1 MAKDEIR
8 LSQLIQTFGPGSIVD
23 LPKTSVMVRGLS
35 DWPSWRARKIRERRL
50 IHYLTKLLENAHGG
64 SWLEEGAELELW
76 EPPLNEEI
84 YPGLQAPSVPAVVF
98 PRWVTVSLDED
109 AAGESNRQ
117 RLERYTANDRN
128 RRRETKSPIRWV
140 GACKNGHA
148 QDIDWRWFVH
158 AGSDERNCQ
167 QDLFIEDRSSGSDP
181 QYIEVSCQCGAR
193 RSLKDLYASEK
204 ALGTC
209 MGRRPWLRAAPAQQC
224 DEPLKPM
231 TRGAINNYYSQVLRL
246 IALPEDPDELQSVL
260 QRFPVF
266 RQIESFEEIGPA
278 LKFSEA
284 DVKQAV
290 AGFSHAEIWNA
301 IQENRR
307 RSDAEQREGAAAP
320 NPKEAEFELF
330 TSGEEIGS
338 ASLNARITGSRLH
351 RATWSGD
358 ADNRSEFI
366 QDVVAISRLCVVS
379 ALYGFTRLE
388 PAPSPFDE
396 NFEEITL
403 EVGGQ
408 PLADK
413 VRWLPAMEQF
423 GEGFFLHIDAD
434 WFARRLGEDRS
445 VFEAISEVQARYE
458 LWRAKQ
464 PTRSPYPGHA
474 YLFAHSL
481 SHMLM
486 EQIALEAGYPS
497 TALSERIYALST
509 PTSTTISKI
518 GVLIYAAGSGSQ
530 GTLGGL
536 LQQSEKIMGL
546 VGRGLERIA
555 VCGNDP
561 ICSTSPTPIAN
572 DDFSGFGAACHGCLF
587 SAETSCEKRNMLLDR
602 RSLLSLLST

>member
-1 MAKDEIR
+1 LAKDEIR

-35 DWPSWRARKIRERRL
+35 DWPSWRPRKIRERRL
-50 IHYLTKLLENAHGG
+50 IHYLTKLLDNAEGG
-64 SWLEEGAELELW
+64 SWLEEGVELELW

-84 YPGLQAPSVPAVVF
+84 YQGLEPPSVPAVVF
-98 PRWVTVSLDED
+98 PRWVTVPLKEGE
-109 AAGESNRQ
+109 AGRANRQ
-117 RLERYTANDRN
+117 RLERYKANERN
-128 RRRETKSPIRWV
+128 RRNETKSPIRWV
-140 GACKNGHA
+140 GACADGHA

-158 AGSDERNCQ
+158 AGSENQNCQ

-181 QYIEVSCQCGAR
+181 QYIEITCECGAR
-193 RSLKDLYASEK
+193 RSLKDLYASEH
-204 ALGTC
+204 ALGQC
-209 MGRRPWLRAAPAQQC
+209 QGRRPWLKGAASETC
-224 DEPLKPM
+224 DKPLKPM

-246 IALPEDPDELQSVL
+246 IALPEDPDKLQ
-260 QRFPVF
+260 QIIERFPVF
-266 RQIESFEEIGPA
+266 RQIETFEEIGPA

-290 AGFSHAEIWNA
+290 ASFSHEDIWNA
-301 IQENRR
+301 ILESRR
-307 RSDAEQREGAAAP
+307 RSDIERQDAAAAP

-330 TSGEEIGS
+330 TSGDQIGS
-338 ASLNARITGSRLH
+338 ASLNARLTGERLP
-351 RATWSGD
+351 RAIWSTAGD
-358 ADNRSEFI
+358 INTNFI
-366 QDVVAISRLCVVS
+366 QDVVAMSRLCVVS

-396 NFEEITL
+396 NFEEIAL
-403 EVGGQ
+403 HVRGQ

-423 GEGFFLHIDAD
+423 GEGFFIRIDAD
-434 WFARRLGEDRS
+434 WFSQRLTDPVVLETMATVEERYNS
-445 VFEAISEVQARYE
+445 WKSKQAS
-458 LWRAKQ
+458 
-464 PTRSPYPGHA
+464 RSPYPGHA

-497 TALSERIYALST
+497 TSLSERIYALST
-509 PTSTTISKI
+509 PASTRISKI

-536 LQQSEKIMGL
+536 LQQATRISGL
-546 VGRGLERIA
+546 VDRGLDRIS

-561 ICSTSPTPIAN
+561 ICSTAATPIAN

-602 RSLLSLLST
+602 RSLISLLTK

>member
-23 LPKTSVMVRGLS
+23 LPKTSVMVRGLT
-35 DWPSWRARKIRERRL
+35 DWPTWRARKIRERRL
-50 IHYLTKLLENAHGG
+50 IHYLSKLLENAEGG
-64 SWLEEGAELELW
+64 SWLEDGAELELW
-76 EPPLNEEI
+76 EPPLNEELYQGI
-84 YPGLQAPSVPAVVF
+84 EPPSVPAVVF
-98 PRWVTVSLDED
+98 PRWVTAPFKD
-109 AAGESNRQ
+109 GEGDNTNRQ

-128 RRRETKSPIRWV
+128 RRRESKSPIRWV
-140 GACKNGHA
+140 GACPNGHA

-158 AGSDERNCQ
+158 AGSEERNCQ

-193 RSLKDLYASEK
+193 RSLKDLYASEQ
-204 ALGTC
+204 ALGRC
-209 MGRRPWLRAAPAQQC
+209 QGRRPWLRGAQSQPC
-224 DEPLKPM
+224 DEFLKPM
-231 TRGAINNYYSQVLRL
+231 TRGAINNYYSQLLRL
-246 IALPEDPDELQSVL
+246 IALPEDPDKLQKVIE
-260 QRFPVF
+260 QFPVF
-266 RQIESFEEIGPA
+266 RQIETFEEIGPA

-290 AGFSHAEIWNA
+290 TAYSHEEIWAA

-307 RSDAEQREGAAAP
+307 RAQSENVNTAAAP

-330 TSGEEIGS
+330 TSGSEIGS
-338 ASLNARITGSRLH
+338 TSLNARLTGHRLD
-351 RATWSGD
+351 RKAWQANEQNGSD
-358 ADNRSEFI
+358 FI
-366 QDVVAISRLCVVS
+366 QDVVAMSRICVVS

-403 EVGGQ
+403 HVRGQ

-423 GEGFFLHIDAD
+423 GEGFFIRIDAN
-434 WFARRLGEDRS
+434 WFSQKVSEPSVADSFSAVERRYDIWRS
-445 VFEAISEVQARYE
+445 
-458 LWRAKQ
+458 KQ
-464 PTRSPYPGHA
+464 VSRSPYPGHA

-497 TALSERIYALST
+497 TSLSERIYALSS
-509 PTSTTISKI
+509 PTSTKISKI

-536 LQQSEKIMGL
+536 LQQATRIGGL
-546 VGRGLERIA
+546 VQRGLGRIS

-561 ICSTSPTPIAN
+561 ICSTAPTPIAN

-602 RSLLSLLST
+602 TSLLSLLT

>member
-1 MAKDEIR
+1 MANDEIR

-35 DWPSWRARKIRERRL
+35 DWPTWRPRKIRERRL
-50 IHYLTKLLENAHGG
+50 IHYLTKLLENGEGG

-84 YPGLQAPSVPAVVF
+84 YQGFEPPTVPAVVF
-98 PRWVTVSLDED
+98 PRWVTVPTKED
-109 AAGESNRQ
+109 DGGAPNRQ
-117 RLERYTANDRN
+117 KLERYTANDRN

-158 AGSDERNCQ
+158 AGSEERNCQ

-193 RSLKDLYASEK
+193 RSLKDLYASEH

-209 MGRRPWLRAAPAQQC
+209 QGRRPWLRRAASQNC
-224 DEPLKPM
+224 GEPLKPM
-231 TRGAINNYYSQVLRL
+231 TRGSINNYYSQVLRL
-246 IALPEDPDELQSVL
+246 IALPEDPDNLQQL
-260 QRFPVF
+260 ILRFPVF
-266 RQIESFEEIGPA
+266 RQIETFEEIGPA

-284 DVKQAV
+284 DVRQAV
-290 AGFSHAEIWNA
+290 AQFSHADIWAA

-307 RSDAEQREGAAAP
+307 QLELDRQDAAVAP
-320 NPKEAEFELF
+320 NPKDAEFELF
-330 TSGEEIGS
+330 TSGDEIGS
-338 ASLNARITGSRLH
+338 TALNARLSGRRLQ
-351 RATWSGD
+351 RANWGC
-358 ADNRSEFI
+358 NGQIGFEFI
-366 QDVVAISRLCVVS
+366 QDVVAMSRLCVVS

-403 EVGGQ
+403 QVRGQ

-423 GEGFFLHIDAD
+423 GEGFFIRIDAD
-434 WFARRLGEDRS
+434 WLSQRLTDPAVLGAMTS
-445 VFEAISEVQARYE
+445 VEERYA
-458 LWRAKQ
+458 LWRSKQ

-474 YLFAHSL
+474 YLFAHSM

-486 EQIALEAGYPS
+486 EQISLEAGYPS
-497 TALSERIYALST
+497 TSLSERIYALSM
-509 PTSTTISKI
+509 PASTKISKI

-536 LQQSEKIMGL
+536 LQQANRIGGL
-546 VGRGLERIA
+546 VQRGLERIA
-555 VCGNDP
+555 ICGNDP
-561 ICSTSPTPIAN
+561 ICSTAPTPIAN

-602 RSLLSLLST
+602 LSLIRLLSA

>member
-35 DWPSWRARKIRERRL
+35 DWPTWRARKIRERRL
-50 IHYLTKLLENAHGG
+50 IHYLTKLLENAEGG
-64 SWLEEGAELELW
+64 SWLDDGIELELW
-76 EPPLNEEI
+76 EPPLNEELYQGI
-84 YPGLQAPSVPAVVF
+84 EPPFVPAVVF
-98 PRWVTVSLDED
+98 PRWVTVPLND
-109 AAGESNRQ
+109 GEGGERNRQ
-117 RLERYTANDRN
+117 RLERYTANDRA
-128 RRRETKSPIRWV
+128 RRQESKSPIRWV
-140 GACKNGHA
+140 GACANGHA

-158 AGSDERNCQ
+158 AGSEERNCQ

-181 QYIEVSCQCGAR
+181 QYIEIICQCGAR
-193 RSLKDLYASEK
+193 RSLKDLYASEQ
-204 ALGTC
+204 ALGRC
-209 MGRRPWLRAAPAQQC
+209 QGRRPWLRGAPSQDC
-224 DEPLKPM
+224 NEFLKPM

-246 IALPEDPDELQSVL
+246 IALPEDPDNLQ
-260 QRFPVF
+260 QIIEKFPVF
-266 RQIESFEEIGPA
+266 RQIETFEEIGSA

-290 AGFSHAEIWNA
+290 ANYSHEEIWTA
-301 IQENRR
+301 IQESRR
-307 RSDAEQREGAAAP
+307 RAQSDSNNATAAP

-330 TSGEEIGS
+330 TSGDRIGNTT
-338 ASLNARITGSRLH
+338 LNARLTGRRL
-351 RATWSGD
+351 D
-358 ADNRSEFI
+358 RSDWNIDHDSKFDFI
-366 QDVVAISRLCVVS
+366 QDVVAMSRLCVVS

-403 EVGGQ
+403 HVRGQ
-408 PLADK
+408 SLSDK

-423 GEGFFLHIDAD
+423 GEGFFIRIDAE
-434 WFARRLGEDRS
+434 WFSKQLLDAGKATN
-445 VFEAISEVQARYE
+445 FSEVEARYNA
-458 LWRAKQ
+458 WRSKQ
-464 PTRSPYPGHA
+464 PSRSPYPGHA

-497 TALSERIYALST
+497 TSLCERIYALST
-509 PTSTTISKI
+509 PASTKISKI

-536 LQQSEKIMGL
+536 LQQAPRISGL
-546 VGRGLERIA
+546 IERGLERIS

-561 ICSTSPTPIAN
+561 ICSTAPTPISN

-602 RSLLSLLST
+602 QSLLRLLI